1 MVAAQEVLLDKNLS
15 IKYADSIGAFLQ
27 SDIWRIIKY
36 RLDCI
41 YKVQVQKNVNSNVKN
56 NNPHGSAINYGK
68 VEATEEI
75 ISITEHIGGE
85 IMKGQL
91 DVDEIL
97 HVIENNRRK

>member
-1 MVAAQEVLLDKNLS
+1 MDRNFN
-15 IKYADSIGAFLQ
+15 IRYADEIGAFIQ

-41 YKVQVQKNVNSNVKN
+41 YKEQLQKNVNTSIKN
-56 NNPHGSAINYGK
+56 NNPHHAAINYGK
-68 VEATEEI
+68 VEAVEET

-91 DVDEIL
+91 DVDEAL
-97 HVIENNRRK
+97 RVIENIKRR